1 MKSNSPHNNTMDST
15 CMVADEIC
23 LPDTKFPR
31 VVIIGGG
38 FAGLAL
44 VEKLKNKEV
53 QVVLFDKN
61 NFHQFQPLLYQ
72 VATSA
77 LEPDSIVFPFRKQFN
92 GYKNVVFR
100 LAEVEEI
107 KPSSNI
113 LITSKGRVYYDYL
126 VLATRTTT
134 NYFGMNNVESH
145 SLGMKDIRDSLN
157 IRHMMLQNLEQA
169 AITCDDDER
178 DALTNF
184 VIVGGGPAGVE
195 MAGALAEFRKYI
207 LPKDYPEY
215 PSSIMN
221 IYLIEAIDEL
231 LSTMSDKASA
241 KTLKYLEDLN
251 VKVLL
256 NESVSD
262 YDGSKV
268 ITNCDK
274 TILTK
279 NLIWTAGVK
288 GQFPKGIDEKYV
300 VKGNRIKTGSYLMVE
315 GYENIF
321 AIGDIAAIINKET
334 PKGHPQVAQA
344 AIQQGKWLGNSL
356 LKIIKNESVKPF
368 EYKDKGSLATV
379 GKRKA
384 VADLGK
390 FKFAGYFAW
399 LLWSIVHLMS
409 ISGFRNR
416 LMVGFN
422 WAVSYF
428 TYEKS
433 NRLIIRNFKPK
444 TKDSQTTPKKE
455 NREEIKNVN

>member
-1 MKSNSPHNNTMDST
+1 MTANHTKNHKNETACKVT
-15 CMVADEIC
+15 DEIC
-23 LPDTKFPR
+23 LPDTKLPR
-31 VVIIGGG
+31 VVVIGGG

-44 VEKLKNKEV
+44 VEKLKHKEV
-53 QVVLFDKN
+53 QVVLIDKN

-107 KPSSNI
+107 QPSINVVK
-113 LITSKGRVYYDYL
+113 TNKGQIHYDYL
-126 VLATRTTT
+126 VLATGTTT
-134 NYFGMNNVESH
+134 NFFGMNAVEEN
-145 SLGMKDIRDSLN
+145 SLGMKDIRESLN

-169 AITCDDDER
+169 AITCDDYER

-195 MAGALAEFRKYI
+195 MAGALAEFCKYI

-221 IYLIEAIDEL
+221 IYLVEAGGEL
-231 LSTMSDKASA
+231 LATMSDKASS
-241 KTLKYLEDLN
+241 KTLKYLKSLN
-251 VKVLL
+251 VKVLF
-256 NESVSD
+256 NEVVSD
-262 YDGSKV
+262 YDGTIVSTKGG
-268 ITNCDK
+268 K
-274 TILTK
+274 TILAK

-288 GQFPKGIDEKYV
+288 GQFPKGIEDKHV
-300 VKGNRIKTGSYLMVE
+300 VRGNRIKTDTYLKVE
-315 GYENIF
+315 GHENIF
-321 AIGDIAAIINKET
+321 AIGDIAAIIT
-334 PKGHPQVAQA
+334 QDIPKGHPQVAQT
-344 AIQQGKWLGNSL
+344 AIQQGKYLGDSL
-356 LKIIKNESVKPF
+356 FNIIHNRPIKPF
-368 EYKDKGSLATV
+368 KYKDKGALATV
-379 GKRKA
+379 GKRRA

-390 FKFAGYFAW
+390 FKFGGYFAW

-422 WAVSYF
+422 WAISYF

-444 TKDSQTTPKKE
+444 SLVNET
-455 NREEIKNVN
+455 EE

>member
-1 MKSNSPHNNTMDST
+1 
-15 CMVADEIC
+15 MVADEIC

-126 VLATRTTT
+126 VLATGTTT
-134 NYFGMNNVESH
+134 NFFGMDNVESH

-444 TKDSQTTPKKE
+444 NSQTTPKKE
-455 NREEIKNVN
+455 NKEEVKNVN